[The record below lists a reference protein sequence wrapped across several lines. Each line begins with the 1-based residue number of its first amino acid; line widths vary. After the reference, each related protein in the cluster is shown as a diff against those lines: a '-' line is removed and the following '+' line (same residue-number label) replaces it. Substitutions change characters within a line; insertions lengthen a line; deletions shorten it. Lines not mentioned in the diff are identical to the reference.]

1 MIVRIL
7 NEGQW
12 TLDEGA
18 FAALNLH
25 DEEIEAAVDSG
36 DEAEL
41 TRALTGLLA
50 EVRRVGTPVPDNSLA
65 DSDLIL
71 PDAEATLH
79 EVREWLADNT
89 SGEGLIPG

>member
-12 TLDEGA
+12 TLDDEA
-18 FAALNLH
+18 FAALNAH
-25 DEEIEAAVDSG
+25 DEEIESAVESG
-36 DEAEL
+36 DETRL
-41 TRALTGLLA
+41 TSALTALLD
-50 EVRRVGTPVPDNSLA
+50 EVRRVGTVVPDDSLA

-71 PDAEATLH
+71 PDAEATLA